1 VTKAARRRSQ
11 RGTTTLE
18 AVLVFPVLLLLLML
32 IIQFALWY
40 HATDVATAAA
50 QDGVRAARVEG
61 GTGQDGYARANT
73 LLDEAARSILQDRK
87 VVVARTTDD
96 ARVEVSGTC
105 IALVPFLRLPVRAV
119 AESGTERFR
128 AAVAP

>member
-1 VTKAARRRSQ
+1 MTKAARRRSQ

-61 GTGQDGYARANT
+61 GTGQDGSARANT

-105 IALVPFLRLPVRAV
+105 IALVPFLHLPVRAV